1 MKIFISVCICCLGIA
16 FSLQAGE
23 GHSHDHADHGV
34 EHAEMHDVT
43 AEPGKIAQVAKKFG
57 VSWPTLI
64 AQMINFI
71 LVAVVLYHFAIKPI
85 LATVEERQK
94 KIANGL
100 QFEEEMRVKMLK
112 ADEELAEKFKDA
124 SQEAQKLM
132 GEAREQ
138 SKVLMDQKIQEAT
151 QQAENLIRKAGEA
164 TELERQKM
172 LAELRQEVAR
182 LVVAT
187 SAKVL
192 EKEMTAED
200 KERFSNAAAQSLS
213 PDNS

>member
-1 MKIFISVCICCLGIA
+1 MKIFISVCIFCLGIA
-16 FSLQAGE
+16 FSLQAG
-23 GHSHDHADHGV
+23 GGLDHDHADHGV
-34 EHAEMHDVT
+34 EHAEMHEDAPET
-43 AEPGKIAQVAKKFG
+43 GKIAQVAKKFG

-64 AQMINFI
+64 AQMINFL
-71 LVAVVLYHFAIKPI
+71 LVAFILYKFAIKPI

-112 ADEELAEKFKDA
+112 VDEELAEKFKEA
-124 SQEAQKLM
+124 SREAQKVL

-138 SKVLMDQKIQEAT
+138 SKILMEQKIQEAT

-164 TELERQKM
+164 TELDRQKM
-172 LAELRQEVAR
+172 LAELKQEVTR

-192 EKEMTAED
+192 EKEMTSED
-200 KERFSNAAAQSLS
+200 KERYANAAAQRLS
-213 PDNS
+213 QENS